1 MKDINKPL
9 ISIIVPV
16 FNVARFL
23 DECVLSIINQT
34 IQDLQIILIDDG
46 SIDESGVLCDQFA
59 ERDDRIMVVHQANAG
74 VSAARNAGLRVAE
87 GMYIAFVDSDDVLP
101 ENAYEILLMN
111 VQENFLPM
119 GHVQLMTEEGM
130 LQNSSCFERKEI
142 SQSEFLRDL
151 FLEKEFSYLGYLGD
165 KLFCRRI
172 IENYHLRFD
181 EKIKLNE
188 DRLFVLTYLLHCDGV
203 VFDEHVVYYYRQ
215 RSNGVITTT
224 RRNVTVTDSEM
235 TVLRSFREM
244 QKISRSYSEEL
255 YFICSRKAFECAL
268 DLLNRVSRED
278 ALKRNVIKD
287 FLQENSR
294 ICLQNPQY
302 GICDRLK
309 IIGHTML
316 GK

>member
-23 DECVLSIINQT
+23 NECVLSIINQT
-34 IQDLQIILIDDG
+34 VRDLQIILIDDG
-46 SIDESGVLCDQFA
+46 SIDESGALCDQFA
-59 ERDDRIMVVHQANAG
+59 ERDDRITVVHQANAG

-119 GHVQLMTEEGM
+119 GRVQLMTEEGT

-151 FLEKEFSYLGYLGD
+151 FLEKDFSYLGYPVD

-172 IENYHLRFD
+172 IEKYHLRFD

-224 RRNVTVTDSEM
+224 RRNITVTDSEM
-235 TVLRSFREM
+235 TVLRSFRKM
-244 QKISRSYSEEL
+244 QKICRSYSEEL

-278 ALKRNVIKD
+278 ASKRNVIKD
-287 FLQENSR
+287 FLHENSR
-294 ICLQNPQY
+294 ICLQNPQD

>member
-46 SIDESGVLCDQFA
+46 STDESGALCDQFA
-59 ERDDRIMVVHQANAG
+59 ERDDRITVVHQANAG

-119 GHVQLMTEEGM
+119 GRVQLMTEEGM

-151 FLEKEFSYLGYLGD
+151 FLEKDFSYLGYPVD

-278 ALKRNVIKD
+278 ASKRNVIKD
-287 FLQENSR
+287 FLHENSR